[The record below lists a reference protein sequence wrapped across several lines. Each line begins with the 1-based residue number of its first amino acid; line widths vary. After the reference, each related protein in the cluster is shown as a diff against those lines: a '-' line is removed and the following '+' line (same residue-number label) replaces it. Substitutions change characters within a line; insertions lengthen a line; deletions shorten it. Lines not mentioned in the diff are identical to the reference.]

1 MSNNFN
7 RNYQHFSERV
17 VTNDNNCRINQRHG
31 AELPPGS
38 ASWEVKFVDEYL
50 AKLAYEKQ
58 QQLLSSDDSGRSVST
73 DPAAEDFEMDE
84 VSMPDSIL
92 LHRNDLSSGSRNRPR
107 SSLYRNNYSS
117 MILEDVPY
125 APSSLP
131 ARARPRHT
139 SVRRLASRVSFA
151 EEALMYSCDCSYEEV
166 MRTWYNKDELS
177 SFKQDR
183 KDLIKVLKKHHFDL
197 PVVEKTYGR
206 KYCLR
211 GYEPYFSLEGNKEIR
226 RNREFVLS
234 SVLKEQ
240 SRQRQSFGIIA
251 DHDVI
256 GRHCT
261 DASKWA
267 RDGGYRLG
275 IQDSNQ
281 ILKEYGQDIKPQHSY
296 QKWERMIGKS
306 IQDVAEQHDAEN
318 LQEAMEYSLLE
329 QRQQQLANSFLSG
342 DLRNNLQRSMSEEL
356 LRMQREQLQILQSH
370 QEQQIQNN
378 SCNNVSPN
386 LNSSRHEYNRQQA
399 NMPFVQHGDFRNSQG
414 VQLPH
419 ELAPHAN
426 IPFVHHGEFRNS
438 QTTQQTHEL
447 APQAN
452 MPFIQHGEFRNSH
465 DTQQT
470 HELAPPQDYWMQ
482 DNEAQQRRLQEQH
495 NNDRV
500 QRLQELERQQVL
512 RLQQMEMEQN
522 RQQEQLRLM
531 MEEQQRMEEHIRR
544 QSQFNGGESVDEEL
558 ENALKLVE
566 ALQFNP
572 QQL

>member
-1 MSNNFN
+1 M
-7 RNYQHFSERV
+7 
-17 VTNDNNCRINQRHG
+17 TNDNNCRINQRRG
-31 AELPPGS
+31 AEVPPGS

-50 AKLAYEKQ
+50 ARLAYEKQ
-58 QQLLSSDDSGRSVST
+58 QQLLSNDDSGRSVST
-73 DPAAEDFEMDE
+73 DPAAEDFDMDE

-92 LHRNDLSSGSRNRPR
+92 LHRNDLSSGNRNRPR
-107 SSLYRNNYSS
+107 SSFYRNNHSN

-131 ARARPRHT
+131 ARAGPRYA
-139 SVRRLASRVSFA
+139 SARRLASRVSFA

-166 MRTWYNKDELS
+166 LRMWYSKDELA

-234 SVLKEQ
+234 AVLKEQ

-256 GRHCT
+256 GKHCM

-275 IQDSNQ
+275 IQDSNEM
-281 ILKEYGQDIKPQHSY
+281 LKAYGQDIKPQHSY
-296 QKWERMIGKS
+296 QKWERMIGQS

-342 DLRNNLQRSMSEEL
+342 DLRSNLQRSLSEEL

-378 SCNNVSPN
+378 SCNNASPN
-386 LNSSRHEYNRQQA
+386 LNSSYNKHEYNRQQA
-399 NMPFVQHGDFRNSQG
+399 NIPFVQHGEFRNSQG
-414 VQLPH
+414 MQQIH

-426 IPFVHHGEFRNS
+426 MPYVQHGEFRNS
-438 QTTQQTHEL
+438 QGTQQIHEL
-447 APQAN
+447 APQ
-452 MPFIQHGEFRNSH
+452 E
-465 DTQQT
+465 
-470 HELAPPQDYWMQ
+470 YWMHE
-482 DNEAQQRRLQEQH
+482 NEAQQRRLQEQ
-495 NNDRV
+495 NNQDRIH
-500 QRLQELERQQVL
+500 RLQELERQQVQ
-512 RLQQMEMEQN
+512 RLQQMEMEQH

-566 ALQFNP
+566 ALQFKP